1 MHSLFITVNHPHRPQ
16 PSTPPSKAFKLCSA
30 STPLLP
36 YSPDPPMCTTTPMP
50 PAPPVALVGSKGGH
64 QHVYVAVPQH
74 AAAAAAAGQ
83 QPKRGAAPLPA
94 AAAAETVREAAALCR
109 LSFPIAVTALL
120 LYSRTALSML
130 FLGSIGDLPLA
141 AGSLAVA
148 FANITGYSVLSGLS
162 LGMDPLCSQAFG
174 ANNPRLLGLTLY
186 RSVLFLLC
194 CSLPLSFLWL
204 NMSRILV
211 FLGQDPEITALA
223 QDYLLFSLPDLA
235 SFSFIHPLRVYL
247 RSQGLTRPLAAASAA
262 AVAFHLPANHLLV
275 SRLGLGARGVAAAA
289 SASNL
294 VLLAVL
300 VSHVT
305 LSRRGAAVA
314 APLRAAGTTPTA
326 EWVAGWGPLARL
338 AAPSC
343 VSTCLEWWWYEVMI
357 LLCGLLPDP
366 KPALAS
372 MGVLMQ
378 TTALVYVFPSSLGFG
393 VSTRVGNELGANR
406 PAAAR
411 AAARVAVA
419 GAAGMGLAAMAFAAG
434 VRHAW
439 GRAFTADDEIL
450 RLTCAALPIVGLCEL
465 GNCPQTVGCG
475 VLRGSAR
482 PARAAH
488 VNLGAFYL
496 VGMPVAV
503 LLAFGLG
510 VGFVGLWVGLL
521 AAQVCCAGLML
532 CAVGSTDWEAQAR
545 RAQEL
550 TSCGAADDVEVEVT
564 SGAHGSA
571 TAAGEGGRLEKG
583 EQAGVEGECCDYEP
597 LISNSQEEAVPGTV

>member
-1 MHSLFITVNHPHRPQ
+1 
-16 PSTPPSKAFKLCSA
+16 
-30 STPLLP
+30 
-36 YSPDPPMCTTTPMP
+36 MCTTTPMP
-50 PAPPVALVGSKGGH
+50 PAPPVALVGGKGGH
-64 QHVYVAVPQH
+64 HVYVTVPQRAEGDAAGHCGRELKCRAVPLL
-74 AAAAAAAGQ
+74 AAG
-83 QPKRGAAPLPA
+83 
-94 AAAAETVREAAALCR
+94 ETVREAAALCR
-109 LSFPIAVTALL
+109 LAFPIALTALL

-141 AGSLAVA
+141 AGSLAIA

-174 ANNPRLLGLTLY
+174 ANQPRLLGLTLY

-194 CSLPLSFLWL
+194 CSLPLSALWL
-204 NMSRILV
+204 NMSKILV
-211 FLGQDPEITALA
+211 FLRQDREITALA
-223 QDYLLFSLPDLA
+223 QEYILFSLPDLF
-235 SFSFIHPLRVYL
+235 SFSIIHPLRVYL
-247 RSQGLTRPLAAASAA
+247 RSQGITRPLAAAAGA
-262 AVAFHLPANHLLV
+262 AVLFHVPANYVLV
-275 SRLGLGARGVAAAA
+275 GHLGLGAPGVAAAA
-289 SASNL
+289 SASNFVL
-294 VLLAVL
+294 LGVLLAYV
-300 VSHVT
+300 VG
-305 LSRRGAAVA
+305 RRDAA
-314 APLRAAGTTPTA
+314 LLAAGPPTV
-326 EWVAGWGPLARL
+326 EWLAGWGPLARL

-343 VSTCLEWWWYEVMI
+343 VSVCLEWWWYEVMI

-366 KPALAS
+366 KPAVAS

-406 PAAAR
+406 PGRAR
-411 AAARVAVA
+411 AAAHVAVA
-419 GAAGMGLAAMAFAAG
+419 GAAAMGLAAMSFAAG

-439 GRAFTADDEIL
+439 GRMFTADADIL
-450 RLTCAALPIVGLCEL
+450 RLTAAALPIVGLCEL

-482 PARAAH
+482 PTRAAH

-510 VGFVGLWVGLL
+510 VGFVGLWMGLL

-532 CAVGSTDWEAQAR
+532 CVVGSTDWEAQAR

-550 TSCGAADDVEVEVT
+550 TSCSPADVEKP
-564 SGAHGSA
+564 GAHRSA
-571 TAAGEGGRLEKG
+571 TAAGEGGRPEKG
-583 EQAGVEGECCDYEP
+583 EQAGMERKCYEP
-597 LISNSQEEAVPGTV
+597 LISNSEETMPETV

>member
-1 MHSLFITVNHPHRPQ
+1 
-16 PSTPPSKAFKLCSA
+16 
-30 STPLLP
+30 
-36 YSPDPPMCTTTPMP
+36 MCTTTPVP
-50 PAPPVALVGSKGGH
+50 PAPAVAAAGGKVG
-64 QHVYVAVPQH
+64 QHVYVALPHHVDGHCDRQVI
-74 AAAAAAAGQ
+74 
-83 QPKRGAAPLPA
+83 KSDAAPVLLPA
-94 AAAAETVREAAALCR
+94 AGETFREAVALCR

-120 LYSRTALSML
+120 FYSRAALSMV

-141 AGSLAVA
+141 AGSLAIA
-148 FANITGYSVLSGLS
+148 FGNITGYSVLSGLS

-174 ANNPRLLGLTLY
+174 ANQPRLLGLTLY
-186 RSVLFLLC
+186 RAVLFLLC
-194 CSLPLSFLWL
+194 CSLPLSALWL
-204 NMSRILV
+204 NMSKILV
-211 FLGQDPEITALA
+211 FLGQDREITALA
-223 QDYLLFSLPDLA
+223 QEYLLFSLPDLFT
-235 SFSFIHPLRVYL
+235 FSLVHPLRVYL
-247 RSQGLTRPLAAASAA
+247 RSQGVTRPLAAAAAA
-262 AVAFHLPANHLLV
+262 AVLFHVPANYVLV
-275 SRLGLGARGVAAAA
+275 GRLGLGARGVAAAA

-300 VSHVT
+300 LAYVVV
-305 LSRRGAAVA
+305 RRDPA
-314 APLRAAGTTPTA
+314 LRAAGPKPTA
-326 EWVAGWGPLARL
+326 EWLAGWGPLARL

-343 VSTCLEWWWYEVMI
+343 VSVCLEWWWYEVMI

-366 KPALAS
+366 KPTVAS

-378 TTALVYVFPSSLGFG
+378 TTALVYVFPSSLGLG

-406 PAAAR
+406 PARAR
-411 AAARVAVA
+411 ASAHVAVA
-419 GAAGMGLAAMAFAAG
+419 GAACMGLAAMSFAAG

-439 GRAFTADDEIL
+439 GRMFTADADIL
-450 RLTCAALPIVGLCEL
+450 RLVAAALPIVGLCEL

-482 PARAAH
+482 PVRAAH

-532 CAVGSTDWEAQAR
+532 CVVGSTDWEAQAR

-550 TSCGAADDVEVEVT
+550 TSSLSSSAAEVEMD
-564 SGAHGSA
+564 GAHASA
-571 TAAGEGGRLEKG
+571 AQGARPEKG
-583 EQAGVEGECCDYEP
+583 EQQDDVEKRS
-597 LISNSQEEAVPGTV
+597 LIPPNGDQVAEQETVY

>member
-1 MHSLFITVNHPHRPQ
+1 
-16 PSTPPSKAFKLCSA
+16 
-30 STPLLP
+30 
-36 YSPDPPMCTTTPMP
+36 MCTTTPMP
-50 PAPPVALVGSKGGH
+50 PAPPVALVGGKGGH
-64 QHVYVAVPQH
+64 HQVYVTVPQR
-74 AAAAAAAGQ
+74 AGGDDSAAAGHCGH
-83 QPKRGAAPLPA
+83 QPKCGAVPLP
-94 AAAAETVREAAALCR
+94 AAAAETVREAVALCR
-109 LSFPIAVTALL
+109 LAFPIAVTALL

-194 CSLPLSFLWL
+194 CSIPLSFLWL
-204 NMSRILV
+204 NMSTILV
-211 FLGQDPEITALA
+211 SLGQDREITALA
-223 QDYLLFSLPDLA
+223 QDYLLFSLPDLV

-247 RSQGLTRPLAAASAA
+247 RSQGVTRPLAAAAAA
-262 AVAFHLPANHLLV
+262 AVAFHIPANHLLV
-275 SRLGLGARGVAAAA
+275 SHLGLGARGVAAAA

-300 VSHVT
+300 VAHVV
-305 LSRRGAAVA
+305 SRRDVA
-314 APLRAAGTTPTA
+314 APLREAGPTPSS
-326 EWVAGWGPLARL
+326 EWLAGWGPLARL

-366 KPALAS
+366 KPAVAS

-406 PAAAR
+406 PSAAR

-419 GAAGMGLAAMAFAAG
+419 GAAAMGLAAMAFAAG

-439 GRAFTADDEIL
+439 GRMFTADAEIL

-510 VGFVGLWVGLL
+510 VGFVGLWMGLL

-545 RAQEL
+545 RAREL
-550 TSCGAADDVEVEVT
+550 TSCPPDDVEV
-564 SGAHGSA
+564 SGARGSA
-571 TAAGEGGRLEKG
+571 TAAGEGGRPEKG
-583 EQAGVEGECCDYEP
+583 EQVVVVERKCYDHEP
-597 LISNSQEEAVPGTV
+597 LIISNSEEAAVQGTV

>member
-1 MHSLFITVNHPHRPQ
+1 
-16 PSTPPSKAFKLCSA
+16 
-30 STPLLP
+30 
-36 YSPDPPMCTTTPMP
+36 MCTTTPMP
-50 PAPPVALVGSKGGH
+50 PPPPPVALVGGKGGH
-64 QHVYVAVPQH
+64 HHVYVTVPQQ
-74 AAAAAAAGQ
+74 AAGDVAGHCGGQ
-83 QPKRGAAPLPA
+83 SKCRAAPLP

-109 LSFPIAVTALL
+109 LAFPIAVTALL

-141 AGSLAVA
+141 AGSLAIA

-174 ANNPRLLGLTLY
+174 ANQPRLLGLTLY

-204 NMSRILV
+204 NMSKILV
-211 FLGQDPEITALA
+211 FLGQDRDIADLA
-223 QDYLLFSLPDLA
+223 QDYILFSLPDLLT
-235 SFSFIHPLRVYL
+235 FSFIHPLRVYL
-247 RSQGLTRPLAAASAA
+247 RSQGVTRPLAAAAAA
-262 AVAFHLPANHLLV
+262 AVAFHVPANHVLV
-275 SRLGLGARGVAAAA
+275 WRLGLGARGVAAAA

-300 VSHVT
+300 LAHVA
-305 LSRRGAAVA
+305 SRQDTALREVGAH
-314 APLRAAGTTPTA
+314 PSA
-326 EWVAGWGPLARL
+326 EWLAGWGPMARL

-366 KPALAS
+366 KPAVAS

-378 TTALVYVFPSSLGFG
+378 TTALVYVFPSSLGLG
-393 VSTRVGNELGANR
+393 VSARVGNELGANR

-419 GAAGMGLAAMAFAAG
+419 GAAGLGLAAMTFAAG

-439 GRAFTADDEIL
+439 GRMFTADADIL
-450 RLTCAALPIVGLCEL
+450 RLTAAALPIVGLCEL

-510 VGFVGLWVGLL
+510 VGFVGLWMGLL

-532 CAVGSTDWEAQAR
+532 CAVGSTDWEVQAR

-550 TSCGAADDVEVEVT
+550 TSCAPADVEVPD
-564 SGAHGSA
+564 GAHGSA
-571 TAAGEGGRLEKG
+571 TAAGEGGRPEKG
-583 EQAGVEGECCDYEP
+583 EQAGVVELPKCYDDYEP
-597 LISNSQEEAVPGTV
+597 LICNSEEAAVPGTV

>member
-1 MHSLFITVNHPHRPQ
+1 
-16 PSTPPSKAFKLCSA
+16 
-30 STPLLP
+30 
-36 YSPDPPMCTTTPMP
+36 MCTTTPMP
-50 PAPPVALVGSKGGH
+50 PAPPVALVGGKADH
-64 QHVYVAVPQH
+64 HHVYVTVPQQ
-74 AAAAAAAGQ
+74 AAGDATAAAGHSCRE
-83 QPKRGAAPLPA
+83 PKCCAAPLPV
-94 AAAAETVREAAALCR
+94 AAAETVREAAALCR
-109 LSFPIAVTALL
+109 LAFPIAVTALL

-211 FLGQDPEITALA
+211 FLGQDRDITDLA
-223 QDYLLFSLPDLA
+223 QDYILFSLPDLLT
-235 SFSFIHPLRVYL
+235 FSFIHPLRAYL
-247 RSQGLTRPLAAASAA
+247 RSQGVTRPLAAAATA
-262 AVAFHLPANHLLV
+262 AVAFHLPANHVLV
-275 SRLGLGARGVAAAA
+275 WRLGLGARGVAAAA

-300 VSHVT
+300 LAHVA
-305 LSRRGAAVA
+305 SRHDTAAA
-314 APLRAAGTTPTA
+314 LRAAGAHPSA
-326 EWVAGWGPLARL
+326 EWLAGWGPLARL

-366 KPALAS
+366 KPAVAS

-378 TTALVYVFPSSLGFG
+378 TTALVYVFPSSLGLG
-393 VSTRVGNELGANR
+393 VSARVGNELGANR

-419 GAAGMGLAAMAFAAG
+419 GAAGMGLAAMSFAAG

-439 GRAFTADDEIL
+439 GRMFTADADIL
-450 RLTCAALPIVGLCEL
+450 RLTAAALPIVGLCEL

-510 VGFVGLWVGLL
+510 VGFVGLWMGLL

-550 TSCGAADDVEVEVT
+550 TSCATADVEVT
-564 SGAHGSA
+564 GAHGA
-571 TAAGEGGRLEKG
+571 VMAAGEGGRPEKG
-583 EQAGVEGECCDYEP
+583 EQAGVVELPKCYDDYEP
-597 LISNSQEEAVPGTV
+597 LISNSEEAAVPGTV

>member
-1 MHSLFITVNHPHRPQ
+1 
-16 PSTPPSKAFKLCSA
+16 
-30 STPLLP
+30 
-36 YSPDPPMCTTTPMP
+36 MCTTTPMP
-50 PAPPVALVGSKGGH
+50 SPPPVALQVAGKVGH
-64 QHVYVAVPQH
+64 HVYVTVPH
-74 AAAAAAAGQ
+74 LADVVAAADNCGSQ
-83 QPKRGAAPLPA
+83 LKPRTTVPLLA
-94 AAAAETVREAAALCR
+94 SGETFREAVELCR
-109 LSFPIAVTALL
+109 LAFPIAVTALL

-141 AGSLAVA
+141 AGSLAIA

-174 ANNPRLLGLTLY
+174 ANQPRLLGLTLY

-194 CSLPLSFLWL
+194 CSLPLSVLWL
-204 NMSRILV
+204 NMSKILV
-211 FLGQDPEITALA
+211 FLGQDREITALA
-223 QDYLLFSLPDLA
+223 QDYILFSLPDLF
-235 SFSFIHPLRVYL
+235 SFSLIHPLRVYL
-247 RSQGLTRPLAAASAA
+247 RSQGVTRPLAAAACA
-262 AVAFHLPANHLLV
+262 AVAFHVPANHVLV
-275 SRLGLGARGVAAAA
+275 GRLGLGAPGVAAAA

-300 VSHVT
+300 LAHVVF
-305 LSRRGAAVA
+305 SGDDANA
-314 APLRAAGTTPTA
+314 LRAAGWAPTA
-326 EWVAGWGPLARL
+326 EWLAGWGPLARL
-338 AAPSC
+338 AFPSC
-343 VSTCLEWWWYEVMI
+343 ASVCLEWWWYEVMI

-366 KPALAS
+366 KPAVAS

-378 TTALVYVFPSSLGFG
+378 TTALVYVFPSSLGLG

-406 PAAAR
+406 PSRAR
-411 AAARVAVA
+411 AAAHVAVA
-419 GAAGMGLAAMAFAAG
+419 GAAGMGLGAMAFAAG

-439 GRAFTADDEIL
+439 GRMFTSDAEIL

-482 PARAAH
+482 PTRAAR

-503 LLAFGLG
+503 LMAFGLG
-510 VGFVGLWVGLL
+510 VGFVGLWMGLL

-532 CAVGSTDWEAQAR
+532 CVVGSTDWEAQAR

-550 TSCGAADDVEVEVT
+550 TSSGSSADVESPVV
-564 SGAHGSA
+564 AHKSA
-571 TAAGEGGRLEKG
+571 TAAEEGGRPEKG
-583 EQAGVEGECCDYEP
+583 EHECCEP
-597 LISNSQEEAVPGTV
+597 LISNSEDAGQETV